1 MKPKSTLKS
10 THVSNAHSVAWGF
23 TTLSSVDNPKAA
35 KATKFGFLNAIL
47 FMAPADSA
55 NGEFNYCIHAGACK
69 QLCIGLYSGQ
79 AAIGAPERNN
89 AIRARKA
96 RAIAFHD
103 FRQEFM
109 AEVEADV
116 RRLSVVAHRLGLQL
130 CYRFNGSTDI
140 GYGVIRPLC
149 EQFPDVVF
157 IDYTKNPN
165 KMAQYLAGKF
175 APNYHVT
182 FSYDPGTASVPSN
195 ERLCLRFLEQGGNV
209 AVVFGEGRPQTWRG
223 FRVIDGDAHDVRVPA
238 LDGRGV
244 VVGLTPKGLKAKRDT
259 SGFVVRDYQ
268 MAA

>member
-10 THVSNAHSVAWGF
+10 THVSNSHSVAWGF
-23 TTLSSVDNPKAA
+23 TTLSSADNPKAA
-35 KATKFGFLNAIL
+35 KAAKYGYLNAIL
-47 FMAPADSA
+47 YMAPADSA
-55 NGEFNYCIHAGACK
+55 NGEFNLCIHAGACK
-69 QLCIGLYSGQ
+69 ALCLGEHSGQ

-96 RAIAFHD
+96 RAIAFMN
-103 FRQEFM
+103 FRDEFM
-109 AEVEADV
+109 AEIAVDV
-116 RRLSVVAHRLGLQL
+116 GRLNVVARRLGLIL

-140 GYGVIRPLC
+140 GYGVLRPLVDGFR
-149 EQFPDVVF
+149 EVVF

-165 KMAQYLAGKF
+165 KMSQYLAGKF

-209 AVVFGEGRPQTWRG
+209 AVVFGEGRPETWHG
-223 FRVIDGDAHDVRVPA
+223 YRVIDGDAHDVRVPA

-244 VVGLTPKGLKAKRDT
+244 VVGLTPKGRKAKRDT